1 MPEVEK
7 EVEEQLREVVQELRA
22 VHYRLLGI
30 AASLGPGTER
40 PVEEEAE
47 GTAVRAMVECVLL
60 DRIRPAI
67 EDLTAAAEDLQEKP
81 AGPNG
86 PEPS

>member
-1 MPEVEK
+1 MPEAK

-30 AASLGPGTER
+30 AASLGP
-40 PVEEEAE
+40 VEERRDEAE
-47 GTAVRAMVECVLL
+47 ETLVRGLVECVLL

-67 EDLTAAAEDLQEKP
+67 EDLTNAAAELLDPPVE
-81 AGPNG
+81 
-86 PEPS
+86 PEPSR

>member
-1 MPEVEK
+1 MPEVK

-30 AASLGPGTER
+30 AASLGPGEAR
-40 PVEEEAE
+40 REEIED
-47 GTAVRAMVECVLL
+47 TVVRGLVECVLL

-67 EDLTAAAEDLQEKP
+67 EDLTAAAEDLHEKP
-81 AGPNG
+81 AGPDV
-86 PEPS
+86 PERS